1 MLDKLIEIRTDLTIK
16 DEFLV
21 EVYEALDFEN
31 LDSKFVKGMRH
42 GLIHSLILIDDLI
55 QNLEE

>member
-1 MLDKLIEIRTDLTIK
+1 MLKELKEMRADLTLK

-31 LDSKFVKGMRH
+31 LSSGFVKGMRH
-42 GLIHSLILIDDLI
+42 GLIHALISIDDLI

>member
-1 MLDKLIEIRTDLTIK
+1 MIDKLIELRADLSVK

-31 LDSKFVKGMRH
+31 LSSDFVKGMRH
-42 GLIHSLILIDDLI
+42 GLIHCLILIDDLI
-55 QNLEE
+55 KNKGT